1 MISEAQAQGVIL
13 TMDRKNY
20 RDLKSS
26 LLGLSVLACIIPG
39 PQQGGENG
47 EESGNLKLHPY
58 EYEPGSGR
66 QIQLKVIRHW
76 SLLQERK
83 GYQPLFLNTLCK
95 VLLKTMIIFKKKRW
109 GGTFLVV
116 QCLRLQAHAGV
127 HVQSLV
133 GELRSHMSRG
143 QNPQSMRNRSD
154 SVIDSMKTLKMV
166 HMKMS
171 AEAVWIK

>member
-95 VLLKTMIIFKKKRW
+95 VLLKTMIIFKKK
-109 GGTFLVV
+109 GGGAL
-116 QCLRLQAHAGV
+116 
-127 HVQSLV
+127 SWWY
-133 GELRSHMSRG
+133 
-143 QNPQSMRNRSD
+143 
-154 SVIDSMKTLKMV
+154 
-166 HMKMS
+166 S
-171 AEAVWIK
+171 A

>member
-66 QIQLKVIRHW
+66 QIQLKVIRHLKFTTRKEGIPATL
-76 SLLQERK
+76 SEHTLQSAFK
-83 GYQPLFLNTLCK
+83 DYDYL
-95 VLLKTMIIFKKKRW
+95 KKKRW
-109 GGTFLVV
+109 GGL
-116 QCLRLQAHAGV
+116 
-127 HVQSLV
+127 S
-133 GELRSHMSRG
+133 
-143 QNPQSMRNRSD
+143 
-154 SVIDSMKTLKMV
+154 
-166 HMKMS
+166 
-171 AEAVWIK
+171 WW